1 MSRLRETHTQHQ
13 PASDKAA
20 LMCATFHGEGQL
32 VAAAIHHGHAVR
44 KEVFELLALDEE
56 TRLREEDP
64 YTGLLTEAAPTRLI
78 GLRSRF
84 EVDLNRP
91 RDKAVYQTP
100 EDAWGLKVWRTKLP
114 QPVIDYSLAEYD
126 AFYAHVHRVLSLV
139 CARHGYF
146 VVLDLHSYN
155 HRRAGPDAPPADP
168 IDNPV
173 VNIGTGSVDRLRWG
187 GVIDRFIDRMRSAT
201 VAGKALDV
209 RENVKFQGGYFP
221 AWINETFTG
230 RGMALAIEFK
240 KVFMDEWSGECNYPV
255 LRELRNALELAAGA
269 VEFAEAG

>member
-1 MSRLRETHTQHQ
+1 
-13 PASDKAA
+13 
-20 LMCATFHGEGQL
+20 MCATFHGDGQL

-114 QPVIDYSLAEYD
+114 QAVVDYSLAEYD
-126 AFYAHVHRVLSLV
+126 AFYAHAHI
-139 CARHGYF
+139 F
-146 VVLDLHSYN
+146 
-155 HRRAGPDAPPADP
+155 
-168 IDNPV
+168 
-173 VNIGTGSVDRLRWG
+173 
-187 GVIDRFIDRMRSAT
+187 
-201 VAGKALDV
+201 
-209 RENVKFQGGYFP
+209 
-221 AWINETFTG
+221 
-230 RGMALAIEFK
+230 
-240 KVFMDEWSGECNYPV
+240 
-255 LRELRNALELAAGA
+255 
-269 VEFAEAG
+269 